1 MDLTLELPPGRAGV
15 ARVLLDGVEPGP
27 ALRTPEVNASVSAV
41 AAVPAV
47 RELLVGLQR
56 SLVGVGGIVVEGRDI
71 GTVVWPDADVKVFL
85 TASEHERARR
95 RGGDTE
101 GGGETAETLARRDAI
116 DSGRAASPTRA
127 AADALVIDSTT
138 RTGRPGGGPAPRA
151 HRSRQSHPPA
161 MTGGSHR
168 EAPRA
173 PPGDAPARDGQGS
186 GRPRPGGAGRGK
198 NPDRGFL
205 IAGAVVKPLMRVWFR
220 IRVEGGDNVPTDG
233 PVILASNHRSN
244 MDPVLLASALR
255 RPVAFMA
262 KAELFV
268 GPLGWIMRWIGQF
281 PVKRGGI
288 DREALRRTDAVLARG
303 SMLGLFP
310 EGTRGDGRFS
320 AVHPG
325 LAYIVVRQRC
335 PVLPVAIFG
344 TERVRRRFGWLPFA
358 SPVRIVIGPAIDL
371 PTSTSDR
378 AGRRAASEVLRQR
391 LQAFLATAGGPPA
404 LDTATSR
411 QSDE

>member
-1 MDLTLELPPGRAGV
+1 
-15 ARVLLDGVEPGP
+15 
-27 ALRTPEVNASVSAV
+27 
-41 AAVPAV
+41 
-47 RELLVGLQR
+47 
-56 SLVGVGGIVVEGRDI
+56 
-71 GTVVWPDADVKVFL
+71 
-85 TASEHERARR
+85 
-95 RGGDTE
+95 
-101 GGGETAETLARRDAI
+101 
-116 DSGRAASPTRA
+116 
-127 AADALVIDSTT
+127 
-138 RTGRPGGGPAPRA
+138 
-151 HRSRQSHPPA
+151 

-168 EAPRA
+168 ETPGA
-173 PPGDAPARDGQGS
+173 PPGDAQAGTGKDGAAPA
-186 GRPRPGGAGRGK
+186 GRGRRGK

-220 IRVEGGDNVPTDG
+220 IRVEGGDNVPTAG

-268 GPLGWIMRWIGQF
+268 GPLGVIMRWIGQF

-288 DREALRRTDAVLARG
+288 DREALRRTDALLARG

-310 EGTRGDGRFS
+310 EGTRGDGRFT

-344 TERVRRRFGWLPFA
+344 TERVRHRFGWLPFA
-358 SPVRIVIGPAIDL
+358 SPVRIVIGQAIDL
-371 PTSTSDR
+371 PPSTSDR

-391 LQAFLATAGGPPA
+391 LQAFLATVGGPPV

>member
-1 MDLTLELPPGRAGV
+1 
-15 ARVLLDGVEPGP
+15 
-27 ALRTPEVNASVSAV
+27 
-41 AAVPAV
+41 
-47 RELLVGLQR
+47 
-56 SLVGVGGIVVEGRDI
+56 
-71 GTVVWPDADVKVFL
+71 
-85 TASEHERARR
+85 
-95 RGGDTE
+95 
-101 GGGETAETLARRDAI
+101 
-116 DSGRAASPTRA
+116 
-127 AADALVIDSTT
+127 
-138 RTGRPGGGPAPRA
+138 
-151 HRSRQSHPPA
+151 
-161 MTGGSHR
+161 MTGGANR
-168 EAPRA
+168 EAPRV
-173 PPGDAPARDGQGS
+173 PPGDAPTPPADTPAGT
-186 GRPRPGGAGRGK
+186 GRTTEASAGTRRGGK
-198 NPDRGFL
+198 DPDRGFL
-205 IAGAVVKPLMRVWFR
+205 IAGTVVKPLMRVWFR
-220 IRVEGGDNVPTDG
+220 IRVEGGDNVPKDG

-244 MDPVLLASALR
+244 MDPVLLASALH

-371 PTSTSDR
+371 PESTGDR

-391 LQAFLATAGGPPA
+391 LQAFLATAGGQPG
-404 LDTATSR
+404 LDTSTSS

>member
-1 MDLTLELPPGRAGV
+1 
-15 ARVLLDGVEPGP
+15 
-27 ALRTPEVNASVSAV
+27 
-41 AAVPAV
+41 
-47 RELLVGLQR
+47 
-56 SLVGVGGIVVEGRDI
+56 
-71 GTVVWPDADVKVFL
+71 
-85 TASEHERARR
+85 
-95 RGGDTE
+95 
-101 GGGETAETLARRDAI
+101 
-116 DSGRAASPTRA
+116 
-127 AADALVIDSTT
+127 
-138 RTGRPGGGPAPRA
+138 
-151 HRSRQSHPPA
+151 
-161 MTGGSHR
+161 MTGGPHR

-173 PPGDAPARDGQGS
+173 PAGDS
-186 GRPRPGGAGRGK
+186 GRTLPGRSGGELRERVGDEPDQSGEKRDRGRVNPDLVPETPDLGRNEPGRRR

-205 IAGAVVKPLMRVWFR
+205 IAGVVVKPLMRVWFR
-220 IRVEGGDNVPTDG
+220 IRVEGGEHVPREG

-244 MDPVLLASALR
+244 MDPVLLASALK

-281 PVKRGGI
+281 PVRRGGI

-310 EGTRGDGRFS
+310 EGTRGDGGFA

-335 PVLPVAIFG
+335 PVLPVVIFG

-371 PTSTSDR
+371 PQSTSDR

-391 LQAFLATAGGPPA
+391 LQAFLVTAGGTPTTQA
-404 LDTATSR
+404 ISS
-411 QSDE
+411 QNDE

>member
-1 MDLTLELPPGRAGV
+1 
-15 ARVLLDGVEPGP
+15 
-27 ALRTPEVNASVSAV
+27 
-41 AAVPAV
+41 
-47 RELLVGLQR
+47 
-56 SLVGVGGIVVEGRDI
+56 
-71 GTVVWPDADVKVFL
+71 
-85 TASEHERARR
+85 
-95 RGGDTE
+95 
-101 GGGETAETLARRDAI
+101 
-116 DSGRAASPTRA
+116 
-127 AADALVIDSTT
+127 
-138 RTGRPGGGPAPRA
+138 
-151 HRSRQSHPPA
+151 
-161 MTGGSHR
+161 MTGGPHR
-168 EAPRA
+168 EAP
-173 PPGDAPARDGQGS
+173 GAPADGAPAAPAAGPERPAGPGASGQTQGHEQ
-186 GRPRPGGAGRGK
+186 RKGK

-220 IRVEGGDNVPTDG
+220 IRVEGGDNVPATG

-281 PVKRGGI
+281 PVRRGGI

-310 EGTRGDGRFS
+310 EGTRGDGGFS

-378 AGRRAASEVLRQR
+378 AGRRAASELLRQR
-391 LQAFLATAGGPPA
+391 LQAFLATVGGAPA
-404 LDTATSR
+404 ASAIDR

>member
-1 MDLTLELPPGRAGV
+1 
-15 ARVLLDGVEPGP
+15 
-27 ALRTPEVNASVSAV
+27 
-41 AAVPAV
+41 
-47 RELLVGLQR
+47 
-56 SLVGVGGIVVEGRDI
+56 
-71 GTVVWPDADVKVFL
+71 
-85 TASEHERARR
+85 
-95 RGGDTE
+95 
-101 GGGETAETLARRDAI
+101 
-116 DSGRAASPTRA
+116 
-127 AADALVIDSTT
+127 
-138 RTGRPGGGPAPRA
+138 
-151 HRSRQSHPPA
+151 
-161 MTGGSHR
+161 MTGGPNR
-168 EAPRA
+168 EAP
-173 PPGDAPARDGQGS
+173 GAPA
-186 GRPRPGGAGRGK
+186 GRAHTGLDEEAGTGLETGRGGRRQRQGGGRLLRKDK

-205 IAGAVVKPLMRVWFR
+205 IAGSVVKPLMRVWFR
-220 IRVEGGDNVPTDG
+220 IRVEGGDNVPREG

-244 MDPVLLASALR
+244 MDPVLLASAVK

-281 PVKRGGI
+281 PVRRGGI
-288 DREALRRTDAVLARG
+288 DREALRRVDAVLARG

-310 EGTRGDGRFS
+310 EGTRGDGTFA

-335 PVLPVAIFG
+335 PVLPVVIFG

-371 PTSTSDR
+371 PQSTSDR

-391 LQAFLATAGGPPA
+391 LQAFHV
-404 LDTATSR
+404 ATSS

>member
-1 MDLTLELPPGRAGV
+1 
-15 ARVLLDGVEPGP
+15 
-27 ALRTPEVNASVSAV
+27 
-41 AAVPAV
+41 
-47 RELLVGLQR
+47 
-56 SLVGVGGIVVEGRDI
+56 
-71 GTVVWPDADVKVFL
+71 
-85 TASEHERARR
+85 
-95 RGGDTE
+95 
-101 GGGETAETLARRDAI
+101 
-116 DSGRAASPTRA
+116 
-127 AADALVIDSTT
+127 
-138 RTGRPGGGPAPRA
+138 
-151 HRSRQSHPPA
+151 
-161 MTGGSHR
+161 MTGGPHR

-173 PPGDAPARDGQGS
+173 PAGDSGGTLPGRSGGDKRERVGDEPDQSGEERERGRETSDLAPQAPDLASETPDLGRDEP
-186 GRPRPGGAGRGK
+186 GRRG

-220 IRVEGGDNVPTDG
+220 IRVEGGEHVPREG

-244 MDPVLLASALR
+244 MDPVLLASALK

-281 PVKRGGI
+281 PVRRGGI

-310 EGTRGDGRFS
+310 EGTRGDGGFA

-335 PVLPVAIFG
+335 PVLPVVIFG

-371 PTSTSDR
+371 PQSTSDR

-391 LQAFLATAGGPPA
+391 LQAFLVTAGGTP
-404 LDTATSR
+404 TSR
-411 QSDE
+411 AISSQRDE

>member
-1 MDLTLELPPGRAGV
+1 
-15 ARVLLDGVEPGP
+15 
-27 ALRTPEVNASVSAV
+27 
-41 AAVPAV
+41 
-47 RELLVGLQR
+47 
-56 SLVGVGGIVVEGRDI
+56 
-71 GTVVWPDADVKVFL
+71 
-85 TASEHERARR
+85 
-95 RGGDTE
+95 
-101 GGGETAETLARRDAI
+101 
-116 DSGRAASPTRA
+116 
-127 AADALVIDSTT
+127 
-138 RTGRPGGGPAPRA
+138 
-151 HRSRQSHPPA
+151 
-161 MTGGSHR
+161 MTGGPHR

-173 PPGDAPARDGQGS
+173 PADNVPTTPTTRRTGHDPARK
-186 GRPRPGGAGRGK
+186 GK

-220 IRVEGGDNVPTDG
+220 IRVEGGEHVPEKG

-244 MDPVLLASALR
+244 MDPVLLASALK

-281 PVKRGGI
+281 PVRRGGI

-325 LAYIVVRQRC
+325 LAYIVVRQQC
-335 PVLPVAIFG
+335 PVLPVVIFG

-358 SPVRIVIGPAIDL
+358 SPVRIVIGKAIDL
-371 PTSTSDR
+371 PQSTSDR
-378 AGRRAASEVLRQR
+378 AGRRAASELLRQR
-391 LQAFLATAGGPPA
+391 LQAFLASVDGVPA
-404 LDTATSR
+404 SAISS

>member
-1 MDLTLELPPGRAGV
+1 
-15 ARVLLDGVEPGP
+15 
-27 ALRTPEVNASVSAV
+27 
-41 AAVPAV
+41 
-47 RELLVGLQR
+47 
-56 SLVGVGGIVVEGRDI
+56 
-71 GTVVWPDADVKVFL
+71 
-85 TASEHERARR
+85 
-95 RGGDTE
+95 
-101 GGGETAETLARRDAI
+101 
-116 DSGRAASPTRA
+116 
-127 AADALVIDSTT
+127 
-138 RTGRPGGGPAPRA
+138 
-151 HRSRQSHPPA
+151 
-161 MTGGSHR
+161 MTGGPHR
-168 EAPRA
+168 EAPRPPASDATRPSAEA
-173 PPGDAPARDGQGS
+173 PNADELAGPGEATGEAGRTQAQAAPGETGQNRGEAAAGETAQTRADGAAGGDTPPAVTEEPPPPPPEPART
-186 GRPRPGGAGRGK
+186 RPEPARPHRPEPAPTGPEPDRAGPEPARAQPGPNRLWRPG
-198 NPDRGFL
+198 NPDRGYL

-220 IRVEGGDNVPTDG
+220 MRVEGREHVPAEG

-244 MDPVLLASALR
+244 MDPVLLASAVK

-281 PVKRGGI
+281 PVRRGGI
-288 DREALRRTDAVLARG
+288 DREALRRTDALLARG

-358 SPVRIVIGPAIDL
+358 SPVRVVIGPAIDL
-371 PTSTSDR
+371 PPSSGDR

-391 LQAFLATAGGPPA
+391 LQAFLATASGVPSLP
-404 LDTATSR
+404 ATSS
-411 QSDE
+411 QVNE

>member
-1 MDLTLELPPGRAGV
+1 
-15 ARVLLDGVEPGP
+15 
-27 ALRTPEVNASVSAV
+27 
-41 AAVPAV
+41 
-47 RELLVGLQR
+47 
-56 SLVGVGGIVVEGRDI
+56 
-71 GTVVWPDADVKVFL
+71 
-85 TASEHERARR
+85 
-95 RGGDTE
+95 
-101 GGGETAETLARRDAI
+101 
-116 DSGRAASPTRA
+116 
-127 AADALVIDSTT
+127 
-138 RTGRPGGGPAPRA
+138 
-151 HRSRQSHPPA
+151 
-161 MTGGSHR
+161 MTGGSNR
-168 EAPRA
+168 EAPH
-173 PPGDAPARDGQGS
+173 APAGGAQVGPGEARRRAQESTGTGA
-186 GRPRPGGAGRGK
+186 RPGVGRGGK
-198 NPDRGFL
+198 NPDRGFV
-205 IAGAVVKPLMRVWFR
+205 IAGTVVKPLMRVWFR
-220 IRVEGGDNVPTDG
+220 MRVEGGENVPDKG

-244 MDPVLLASALR
+244 MDPVLLASALK

-281 PVKRGGI
+281 PVRRGGI

-371 PTSTSDR
+371 PQAASDR

-391 LQAFLATAGGPPA
+391 LQAFLATADPA
-404 LDTATSR
+404 PTDHEATSS
-411 QSDE
+411 QIDE

>member
-1 MDLTLELPPGRAGV
+1 
-15 ARVLLDGVEPGP
+15 
-27 ALRTPEVNASVSAV
+27 
-41 AAVPAV
+41 
-47 RELLVGLQR
+47 
-56 SLVGVGGIVVEGRDI
+56 
-71 GTVVWPDADVKVFL
+71 
-85 TASEHERARR
+85 
-95 RGGDTE
+95 
-101 GGGETAETLARRDAI
+101 
-116 DSGRAASPTRA
+116 
-127 AADALVIDSTT
+127 
-138 RTGRPGGGPAPRA
+138 
-151 HRSRQSHPPA
+151 
-161 MTGGSHR
+161 MTGGPNR

-173 PPGDAPARDGQGS
+173 PAGDAPGEAPHASPGNAPSEAPRVSTGDAPGHAPSEVPRASTGDIPGDRPGEPRSDGQG
-186 GRPRPGGAGRGK
+186 RQGGGNPERGY
-198 NPDRGFL
+198 L
-205 IAGAVVKPLMRVWFR
+205 IAAVVVKPLMRTWFR
-220 IRVEGGDNVPTDG
+220 IRLEGEEHIPEAG

-244 MDPVLLASALR
+244 MDPVLLASAVR

-281 PVKRGGI
+281 PVRRGGI

-344 TERVRRRFGWLPFA
+344 TDRVRRRFGWLPFA
-358 SPVRIVIGPAIDL
+358 SPVRIVIGPPIDL
-371 PTSTSDR
+371 PKSTSDR
-378 AGRRAASEVLRQR
+378 AGRRAASELLRRR
-391 LQAFLATAGGPPA
+391 LQAFLAVAGAPRA
-404 LDTATSR
+404 QSTSS